1 MLTFLIAV
9 RRTRTGRWTQQP
21 QCSTALHAQQ
31 VAATRSASGRCT
43 PALLALLLAAC
54 ASPNDAPSTTQI
66 RATDV
71 SLQMRLSDAGPA
83 WSMEGDKTMRELA
96 SQTPAGL
103 DAPLRFVGGPIPPRP
118 PFGAEVTVRF
128 AVDSQGRVVRPQLLR
143 VTTGSAVSV
152 ASISLGNDT
161 IRAIANWRFTPPRR
175 AQQATEYCCIKL
187 TID

>member
-1 MLTFLIAV
+1 MLTFLTAA
-9 RRTRTGRWTQQP
+9 RRTRADRSAQQP

-31 VAATRSASGRCT
+31 VAATRSVGGRCA

-66 RATDV
+66 RAADV
-71 SLQMRLSDAGPA
+71 TLQMRLSDAGPA

-103 DAPLRFVGGPIPPRP
+103 DAPLRFISGSIPPRP
-118 PFGAEVTVRF
+118 PFGAEITVRF

-175 AQQATEYCCIKL
+175 AQQASEYCCIKL